1 MLSCGPVGTN
11 LKLKCEGTKVS
22 SAGGVLNCYMNPRPI
37 FVKEGVSCP
46 WPWVM
51 FHPLSTVY
59 DFFSS

>member
-46 WPWVM
+46 WAVGDVPS
-51 FHPLSTVY
+51 FKHCI
-59 DFFSS
+59 